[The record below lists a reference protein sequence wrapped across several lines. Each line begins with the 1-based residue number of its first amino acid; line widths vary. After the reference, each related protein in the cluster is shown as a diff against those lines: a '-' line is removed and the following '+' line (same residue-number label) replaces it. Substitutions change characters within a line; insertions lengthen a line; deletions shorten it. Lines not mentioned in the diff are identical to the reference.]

1 MLAFLQTSSVITP
14 AVAPHMRSSP
24 GACACAALARRRA
37 LAARSA
43 AGLGHGLD
51 VGTLTA
57 VADSQTGKQQ

>member
-24 GACACAALARRRA
+24 GACAALARRRA